1 MIILLYPIAGQDP
14 VMARLTQITSAL
26 CLVFGLAVTGLASV
40 RLLHPSTHAQDRQ
53 AAIAPLILL
62 GLPVTGLGAWLAWDW
77 RQQRQAQAQTLIQ
90 AHEQVFLELLQTHK
104 GRLTLVQFAAA
115 AQMPLDQARVFLDH
129 RAKLLDASF
138 DVTDAGGIVYQ
149 FPL

>member
-1 MIILLYPIAGQDP
+1 MMILLHPTAGQDP

-26 CLVFGLAVTGLASV
+26 CLVLGLAVTGLASA
-40 RLLHPSTHAQDRQ
+40 RLLHPSTHGQDRQ
-53 AAIAPLILL
+53 AAIAPLVLL
-62 GLPVTGLGAWLAWDW
+62 GLPVTGLGAWLAWDL
-77 RQQRQAQAQTLIQ
+77 RHQRQVQAQTLTQ
-90 AHEQVFLELLQTHK
+90 AHEQLFLELLQAHQ

-115 AQMPLDQARVFLDH
+115 AHMPLEEARVFLDQ
-129 RAKLLDASF
+129 RARLLDASF